1 MKTNQSI
8 QKRSLVLLI
17 LGLFLVTFLFPTK
30 LLAQQIDPDYI
41 SIGDG
46 LAVPNVKDVFQD
58 SFGLIWIATS
68 NGLQKYDGYT
78 FTTFKNVLG
87 KTTSLANNSLWS
99 IAEDDE
105 HNLWIGTDA
114 GVSKFNRDKK
124 TFTNYDFTTLF
135 NLPPGISA
143 VFNIYIDSQKT
154 IWAAS
159 RSAELVFYDKEN
171 DTWKPADYNIPN
183 SSEGTV
189 TNNAVFAITDDANG
203 GLWFGSFTHG
213 LMHRA
218 KNATKFDPVSFED
231 TETVDFTSDV
241 NGITALFVDSENII
255 WITTRN
261 GVYKY
266 DPIKNKLKTLQT
278 YTENQAELWNLLN
291 DIIQDNEGN
300 IWIANNYRGILKFKG
315 ISDAFQVIPV
325 NGVYE
330 AKGIGMS
337 VTFSHFIID
346 KSGIFWMGSINKGIL
361 THNPESKPFIHY
373 THDQSNE
380 QSISMNGLFGLLSS
394 KVNPNT
400 LYVGTRGEGLN
411 IFNEKNQTFKQVKY
425 KVINDTYGGAV
436 RSIGELSDGTVYL
449 GSWSDGIIEL
459 DRNWNEKRRF
469 VYNEKDENSISDDKI
484 RVLKTDAK
492 NNFWV
497 GTSNGLNYFDTKKGT
512 FKRITSSYTQTYPDE
527 LLENINNWSTSDK
540 AIAKFLEVTDNQNL
554 SQSFEITKSGTY
566 LIVSIGEGDIGSM
579 ADFGSLENT
588 VKDTLWISNNF
599 NNTKYAGGG
608 LKNRIEIQQI
618 ELEPGNYELKYR
630 SDDSHSF
637 GVWNEDAPT
646 KTKLYG
652 TILIQLNTADKTLV
666 ETLLKKDSDKLVI
679 TGSNILSM
687 KLTDDFLWVGTD
699 AGGLNKINL
708 KDNTVKSYLADP
720 NIENAISS
728 NAIFDINLDKKGFVW
743 IATNAGLNK
752 LDPKTETFTHYNE
765 SDGLPTNLIESV
777 VIGKNGEMWLS
788 TQNGLS
794 QMVTSKTLGKVTF
807 INYSS
812 EDGLGGDSFL
822 SQVATVTPEGR
833 FYFGGE
839 HGLNAVSKIK
849 TNDVPPN
856 LILSNLLISNQS
868 VYNMGEA
875 SPLKK
880 DLLST
885 DTITMA
891 HNQNN
896 LSFEFAALHYA
907 NPKKNQYAHILK
919 GYDNDWI
926 YDNRNYASYTN
937 LDPGDYEFI
946 IRASNAYGVWNEE
959 GKSIFISIKSPWYKT
974 WWAYGIYAI
983 LIGSLI
989 FTVHRFQRRKLI
1001 LKERQRSQ
1009 IREMELRTEA
1019 AESDAKALQ
1028 AENDRKRN
1036 VEMLSEI
1043 GKKITSSLDLDDIFH
1058 KLYEHVN
1065 ELADASIF
1073 GVGIYHPEKHKIEYR
1088 LAMEKGK
1095 AYPVY
1100 FRDTTDKNQF
1110 PVWCI
1115 ENQKP
1120 IFINDVQLE
1129 YKNYIEH
1136 YKEPETVFNDGT
1148 KTEEPTSIIYL
1159 PLISKKRVLGVI
1171 TIQSFEKNAYTDY
1184 HLNLLQNLASYTAIA
1199 LDNADAYT
1207 ALKATQSQLI
1217 QSEKMASL
1225 GELTAGI
1232 AHEIQNPLNFV
1243 NNFSE
1248 ISNELIDEMNEELDN
1263 GDLEEAKNIAKD
1275 IKQNL
1280 EKINHHGKRADA
1292 IVKGMLQH
1300 SRSNSGQKEPTDIN
1314 ALADEYLRLAYHGLR
1329 AKDKSFNATLKT
1341 DFDTSLEKIKVIP
1354 QDIGRLILNLITN
1367 AFYAVNDRKK
1377 QNIQD
1382 YEPTVSVS
1390 TKKKANTIEIL
1401 VEDNG
1406 NGIPKKIIDKIFQPF
1421 FTTKPTGQGT
1431 GLGLSMSYDI
1441 IKAHGGEL
1449 KVETKEGIGTKFSI
1463 IFTNTTTTSK

>member
-1 MKTNQSI
+1 MKTNQQI
-8 QKRSLVLLI
+8 KKRILNLLI
-17 LGLFLVTFLFPTK
+17 LGVFLLTFLHSTK

-41 SIGDG
+41 SINDG
-46 LAVPNVKDVFQD
+46 LAAPNVKDVFQD
-58 SFGLIWIATS
+58 SFGLIWIATT

-78 FTTFKNVLG
+78 FETFKNKPG
-87 KTTSLANNSLWS
+87 KPNSLQNNNLWS
-99 IAEDDE
+99 LAEDDE

-114 GVSKFNRDKK
+114 GVSKLDRVKK
-124 TFTNYDFTTLF
+124 NFTNYDFTTIF
-135 NLPPGISA
+135 NLPPGIGA

-154 IWAAS
+154 IWATS
-159 RSAELVFYDKEN
+159 RSAELVYYDKESN
-171 DTWKPADYNIPN
+171 TWKPADYNILDLPED
-183 SSEGTV
+183 SI
-189 TNNAVFAITDDANG
+189 TNNTTFAITEDANE
-203 GLWFGSFTHG
+203 GLWLGSFTYG

-218 KNATKFDPVSFED
+218 KNENKFKPVIFED
-231 TETVDFTSDV
+231 TETVDFASNV
-241 NGITALFVDSENII
+241 NGITALFVDNQNKV
-255 WITTRN
+255 WITSRN
-261 GVYKY
+261 GVFKY

-278 YTENQAELWNLLN
+278 YSVNQVNLWDHLN
-291 DIIQDNEGN
+291 DIMQDNEGN
-300 IWIANNYRGILKFKG
+300 IWIANNFRGILKFKG
-315 ISDAFQVIPV
+315 ISDEFQVIPV
-325 NGVYE
+325 NGVYL
-330 AKGIGMS
+330 AKGIGLS

-346 KSGIFWMGSINKGIL
+346 KSGIFWMASINKGIL
-361 THNPESKPFIHY
+361 THNPESKPFIQY
-373 THDQSNE
+373 THDASND
-380 QSISMNGLFGLLSS
+380 QSISMDGIFGLLSS

-400 LYVGTRGEGLN
+400 LYVGTRGKGLN

-425 KVINDTYGGAV
+425 KVINDTYDGAV
-436 RSIGELSDGTVYL
+436 RGIGELSDGTVYL
-449 GSWSDGIIEL
+449 GSWGDGLIEL
-459 DRNWNEKRRF
+459 DKNWNEKRRF
-469 VYNEKDENSISDDKI
+469 VHDEKDEKSISHNQV

-497 GTSNGLNYFDTKKGT
+497 GTAFGLNYFDTKQGT
-512 FKRITSSYTQTYPDE
+512 FRRITSSYFHTYPDE
-527 LLENINNWSTSDK
+527 LLDKINNWSNSDK
-540 AIAKFLEVTDNQNL
+540 TVAKFLAVTDNQNL
-554 SQSFEITKSGTY
+554 SKSFEITESGSY
-566 LIVSIGEGDIGSM
+566 LAVSIGEGDVGSM
-579 ADFGSLENT
+579 ADFGHLQNAA
-588 VKDTLWISNNF
+588 KDTLWISNNF
-599 NNTKYAGGG
+599 YNTKHAGGG
-608 LKNRIEIQQI
+608 LKNRIEIEQI

-637 GVWNEDAPT
+637 GVWNEAAPD
-646 KTKLYG
+646 KTKIYG
-652 TILIQLNTADKTLV
+652 AILIHLNAADKTLV
-666 ETLLKKDSDKLVI
+666 ETLLKKDSDKMVI
-679 TGSNILSM
+679 NGSNILSM
-687 KLTDDFLWVGTD
+687 KLTNEFLWVGTGS
-699 AGGLNKINL
+699 GGLNKINL
-708 KDNTVKSYLADP
+708 KDNSVKSYRADP
-720 NIENAISS
+720 TIENAISS
-728 NAIFDINLDKKGFVW
+728 NAIFDIDIDENGFVW
-743 IATNAGLNK
+743 IATDQGLNK
-752 LDPKTETFTHYNE
+752 LDPNTDIFTHYDE
-765 SDGLPTNLIESV
+765 TDGLPTNLLESV
-777 VIGKNGEMWLS
+777 VVGKNGEMWLS

-794 QMVTSKTLGKVTF
+794 QMVTSKTMGKVTF

-812 EDGLGGDSFL
+812 EDGLGGDSFI
-822 SQVATVTPEGR
+822 SQAAVVTPEGR

-849 TNDVPPN
+849 TNDDPPK

-868 VYNMGEA
+868 VYDMGED
-875 SPLKK
+875 SPLKTN
-880 DLLST
+880 LLTT

-891 HNQNN
+891 HDQNN

-919 GYDNDWI
+919 GYDKDWI

-937 LDPGDYEFI
+937 LDPGNYEFI

-959 GKSIFISIKSPWYKT
+959 GKSIYINIKSPWFKT
-974 WWAYGIYAI
+974 WWAYAAYAI
-983 LIGSLI
+983 LLGLL
-989 FTVHRFQRRKLI
+989 FFALDRWQRRKLI

-1028 AENDRKRN
+1028 AENERKKN

-1073 GVGIYHPEKHKIEYR
+1073 GVGIYHPEKKQIEYR

-1095 AYPVY
+1095 SYPVY

-1115 ENQKP
+1115 ENQKSV
-1120 IFINDVQLE
+1120 FMNDVQLE

-1136 YKEPETVFNDGT
+1136 YQEPETVFKDGS
-1148 KTEEPTSIIYL
+1148 KTEEPESMIYL

-1171 TIQSFEKNAYTDY
+1171 TIQSFEKNAYTNY

-1248 ISNELIDEMNEELDN
+1248 ISNELIDEMNEEIEK
-1263 GDLEEAKNIAKD
+1263 GDLEEAKFIAKD

-1292 IVKGMLQH
+1292 IVKGMLHH
-1300 SRSNSGQKEPTDIN
+1300 SRSSSGQKEPTDIN
-1314 ALADEYLRLAYHGLR
+1314 LLADEYLRLAYHGLR

-1341 DFDTSLEKIKVIP
+1341 DFDDTMGKIEVVP
-1354 QDIGRLILNLITN
+1354 QDMGRVILNLITN
-1367 AFYAVNDRKK
+1367 AFYAVNERKN
-1377 QNIQD
+1377 QNQEG
-1382 YEPTVSVS
+1382 YVPTVSIV
-1390 TKKKANTIEIL
+1390 TKKKAGKMEIS

-1406 NGIPKKIIDKIFQPF
+1406 NGIPQKILDKIFQPF

-1431 GLGLSMSYDI
+1431 GLGLSISYDI
-1441 IKAHGGEL
+1441 IKAHGGKL
-1449 KVETKEGIGTKFSI
+1449 KIETKEGKGTKFI
-1463 IFTNTTTTSK
+1463 INLPKFMANN

>member
-1 MKTNQSI
+1 MKTNHPI
-8 QKRSLVLLI
+8 KKRILTPLI
-17 LGLFLVTFLFPTK
+17 LGVLLVTLLHPTK

-41 SIGDG
+41 SINDG
-46 LAVPNVKDVFQD
+46 LASPNAKDILQD
-58 SFGLIWIATS
+58 SFGLIWIATT
-68 NGLQKYDGYT
+68 NGLQKYDGYS
-78 FTTFKNVLG
+78 FETFKNIPG
-87 KTTSLANNSLWS
+87 KSYSLANNNLWS
-99 IAEDDE
+99 LAEDDE

-114 GVSKFNRDKK
+114 GVSKLDRVKK
-124 TFTNYDFTTLF
+124 TFTNYDFTTIF
-135 NLPPGISA
+135 NLPPGISV

-159 RSAELVFYDKEN
+159 RSADLVYYDKES
-171 DTWKPADYNIPN
+171 DTWKPADYNIPDMP
-183 SSEGTV
+183 EGTV
-189 TNNAVFAITDDANG
+189 TNSTTFALSEDVNG
-203 GLWFGSFTHG
+203 GIWSGSFFYG

-218 KNATKFDPVSFED
+218 KNEKKFKPVIFD
-231 TETVDFTSDV
+231 NTETVDFTNNL
-241 NGITALFVDSENII
+241 NGITALFVDSQNKV

-261 GVYKY
+261 GVFKY
-266 DPIKNKLKTLQT
+266 DPEKNTLKTLKT
-278 YTENQAELWNLLN
+278 YTENQTDLWNHLN

-300 IWIANNYRGILKFKG
+300 IWVANNFRGILKFKG
-315 ISDAFQVIPV
+315 ISDEFQVIPV
-325 NGVYE
+325 KGVYE

-373 THDQSNE
+373 AHDQSND
-380 QSISMNGLFGLLSS
+380 QSISMNGIFGLLSS
-394 KVNPNT
+394 KANPNT
-400 LYVGTRGEGLN
+400 IYVGTRGKGLN
-411 IFNEKNQTFKQVKY
+411 IFNEKNQTFKQVEY
-425 KVINDTYGGAV
+425 KAVNDTYEGAV
-436 RSIGELSDGTVYL
+436 RGIGELSDGTVYL
-449 GSWSDGIIEL
+449 GSWGDGLIEL
-459 DRNWNEKRRF
+459 DKNWKEKKRF
-469 VYNEKDENSISDDKI
+469 VHDEKDENSISHNQV

-497 GTSNGLNYFDTKKGT
+497 GTNFGLNYFDTKKGT
-512 FKRITSSYTQTYPDE
+512 FKRITSSYLQTYPDE
-527 LLENINNWSTSDK
+527 LLEKINNWSNSDK
-540 AIAKFLEVTDNQNL
+540 SVAKFLAVTDDQNL
-554 SQSFEITKSGTY
+554 SQSFEVVDSGSY
-566 LIVSIGEGDIGSM
+566 LIASIGEGDIGSM
-579 ADFGSLENT
+579 ADFGHLQNAA
-588 VKDTLWISNNF
+588 KDTLWISNDF
-599 NNTKYAGGG
+599 DRTKYAGGA

-637 GVWNEDAPT
+637 GVWNEAAPT
-646 KTKLYG
+646 ETGIYG
-652 TILIQLNTADKTLV
+652 AILIHLNAADKKLV
-666 ETLLKKDSDKLVI
+666 ETLLMKNSDQMVI
-679 TGSNILSM
+679 NGSNILSM
-687 KLTDDFLWVGTD
+687 KLTDEFLWVGTGS
-699 AGGLNKINL
+699 GGLSKVNL
-708 KDNTVKSYLADP
+708 KDNSVKSYRTDS
-720 NIENAISS
+720 NTENAISS
-728 NAIFDINLDKKGFVW
+728 NSIFDIDIDENGFVW
-743 IATNAGLNK
+743 IATNTGLNK
-752 LDPKTETFTHYNE
+752 LDPKTEIFTHYDE
-765 SDGLPTNLIESV
+765 TDGLPTNLLESV
-777 VIGKNGEMWLS
+777 VVGNNGEIWIS

-794 QMVTSKTLGKVTF
+794 QMVTSKTMGKVTF

-812 EDGLGGDSFL
+812 EDGLGGDSFM
-822 SQVATVTPEGR
+822 SQAAIVTPEGR

-868 VYNMGEA
+868 VYDMGEA
-875 SPLKK
+875 SPLKTN
-880 DLLST
+880 LLTT

-891 HNQNN
+891 HDQNN

-919 GYDNDWI
+919 GYDKDWI

-937 LDPGDYEFI
+937 LDPGNYEFI

-959 GKSIFISIKSPWYKT
+959 GKSIYIRIKSPWFKT

-983 LIGSLI
+983 LIGSVFFAVDRL
-989 FTVHRFQRRKLI
+989 QRRKLI
-1001 LKERQRSQ
+1001 LKERQRSH

-1028 AENDRKRN
+1028 AENERKKN

-1073 GVGIYHPEKHKIEYR
+1073 GVGIYHPEKNKIEYR

-1115 ENQKP
+1115 ENQKSV
-1120 IFINDVQLE
+1120 FINDVQLE
-1129 YKNYIEH
+1129 YKKYIDYYE
-1136 YKEPETVFNDGT
+1136 EPETEFKDGS
-1148 KTEEPTSIIYL
+1148 KTEEPESMIYL

-1248 ISNELIDEMNEELDN
+1248 ISNELIDEMNEEIEK
-1263 GDLEEAKNIAKD
+1263 GDLDEAKFIAKD

-1292 IVKGMLQH
+1292 IVKGMLHH
-1300 SRSNSGQKEPTDIN
+1300 SRSSSGQKEPTDIN

-1329 AKDKSFNATLKT
+1329 AKDKSFNAALKT
-1341 DFDTSLEKIKVIP
+1341 DFDDTMGKIEVVP
-1354 QDIGRLILNLITN
+1354 QDMGRVILNLITN
-1367 AFYAVNDRKK
+1367 AFYAVNERKN
-1377 QNIQD
+1377 QNHEG
-1382 YEPTVSVS
+1382 YEPTVSVV
-1390 TKKKANTIEIL
+1390 TKKKAGKIEIS

-1406 NGIPKKIIDKIFQPF
+1406 NGIPQKILDKIFQPF

-1431 GLGLSMSYDI
+1431 GLGLSISYDI
-1441 IKAHGGEL
+1441 IKAHGGKL
-1449 KVETKEGIGTKFSI
+1449 KIETKEGEGTKFI
-1463 IFTNTTTTSK
+1463 INLPKFIPNN